1 MLYHKIVNISW
12 PLKVNKGNKSF
23 HIQSSETWK
32 ELFFGLSPDT
42 VEKDLRNHFK
52 QFGQLVDVQVMRNKE
67 TSRSREFAFVLFACS
82 FMAEAAMEH
91 EEHILNGVKIKLQFA
106 IQDIPR
112 QYDHYG
118 ISQRVHASSTYFSLS
133 NNRAAQLINF

>member
-1 MLYHKIVNISW
+1 M
-12 PLKVNKGNKSF
+12 
-23 HIQSSETWK
+23 
-32 ELFFGLSPDT
+32 
-42 VEKDLRNHFK
+42 RNHFK

-112 QYDHYG
+112 
-118 ISQRVHASSTYFSLS
+118 
-133 NNRAAQLINF
+133 

>member
-1 MLYHKIVNISW
+1 
-12 PLKVNKGNKSF
+12 
-23 HIQSSETWK
+23 
-32 ELFFGLSPDT
+32 
-42 VEKDLRNHFK
+42 
-52 QFGQLVDVQVMRNKE
+52 MRNKE

-112 QYDHYG
+112 
-118 ISQRVHASSTYFSLS
+118 
-133 NNRAAQLINF
+133 